1 MNENKKI
8 INSDNNK
15 KEIKAIVRINSENDI
30 TLGLSQDNSSAILN
44 LSYNQLCE
52 IRRVIN
58 QSISNHYNEY
68 ESSMEKEKT
77 QKIFIDDPIA
87 W

>member
-1 MNENKKI
+1 MIENKKI

-15 KEIKAIVRINSENDI
+15 KEIKAIVRINSENNI
-30 TLGLSQDNSSAILN
+30 TLGFSQDTSSVILD

-58 QSISNHYNEY
+58 QSISNHYHEY
-68 ESSMEKEKT
+68 ESSMEKEQT
-77 QKIFIDDPIA
+77 QKIFIDDPIT

>member
-1 MNENKKI
+1 MIENKKI

-15 KEIKAIVRINSENDI
+15 KEIKAIVRINSENNI
-30 TLGLSQDNSSAILN
+30 TLGLSQDTASVILD

-58 QSISNHYNEY
+58 QSISNHYHEY

-77 QKIFIDDPIA
+77 QKIFIDDPIT

>member
-1 MNENKKI
+1 MIENKKI

-15 KEIKAIVRINSENDI
+15 KEIKAIVRINSENNI
-30 TLGLSQDNSSAILN
+30 TLGLSQDTSSVILD

-52 IRRVIN
+52 IRSVIN

-68 ESSMEKEKT
+68 ESSMEKEQT
-77 QKIFIDDPIA
+77 QKIFIDDPIT